1 MDSASLPLADVVTA
15 IRSDEGETVLIGLGG
30 AAYDSS
36 RESTEALLN
45 SHDLRDL
52 GVDDVHDRAKVHGGD
67 QCLIVNG
74 TKIALQYGC
83 TDATAAGP
91 EGKIMSFNCRAPT
104 DHELT
109 SLDVVWLG
117 QRIAENS
124 AQLQQIRR
132 RALPLVDPLK
142 EYRRVQ
148 QILR

>member
-15 IRSDEGETVLIGLGG
+15 ILSGEGETVLIGLGG
-30 AAYDSS
+30 ATYDSS
-36 RESTEALLN
+36 RENTEALLN

-52 GVDDVHDRAKVHGGD
+52 GVDVHDRAKVHGGD

-83 TDATAAGP
+83 TDATAVGP

-117 QRIAENS
+117 QRIAENT

-132 RALPLVDPLK
+132 
-142 EYRRVQ
+142 
-148 QILR
+148 